1 MDLTYVI
8 TIPANL
14 LFLSTSFILLATQ
27 KQAWRFNYKNIGKL
41 IHPATLF
48 FLMLFSISKRLFDLN
63 SATRNYV
70 EQFLDDCDKIRPSLP
85 LVTKNTRQVTATCR
99 AGERRNLSKES

>member
-27 KQAWRFNYKNIGKL
+27 KQAWQFNYKNIGKL

-48 FLMLFSISKRLFDLN
+48 FLMLFSISERLFDLN

-70 EQFLDDCDKIRPSLP
+70 KQFLDDCNKIRPSPP

-99 AGERRNLSKES
+99 AGERRNL